1 MKRLNLIIEVDDAR
15 PDLLLAGA
23 TVRLADDI
31 GGTVRSAYI
40 DTVLPQTRLDR
51 LLGMERTGQ
60 RVELNPP
67 HPDTHTNTAGFEL
80 AKDIAA

>member
-40 DTVLPQTRLDR
+40 DTVMSQSRLDR
-51 LLGMERTGQ
+51 LFGIERTGN
-60 RVELNPP
+60 RIELFPTD
-67 HPDTHTNTAGFEL
+67 HNTAGLEL
-80 AKDIAA
+80 AKDNP

>member
-1 MKRLNLIIEVDDAR
+1 MKRLNLIVEVDDAR

-40 DTVLPQTRLDR
+40 DTVLPKTLIDR
-51 LLGMERTGQ
+51 LLSIERTAN
-60 RVELNPP
+60 RIELFPTD
-67 HPDTHTNTAGFEL
+67 HNTAGLEL
-80 AKDIAA
+80 AKDTHP